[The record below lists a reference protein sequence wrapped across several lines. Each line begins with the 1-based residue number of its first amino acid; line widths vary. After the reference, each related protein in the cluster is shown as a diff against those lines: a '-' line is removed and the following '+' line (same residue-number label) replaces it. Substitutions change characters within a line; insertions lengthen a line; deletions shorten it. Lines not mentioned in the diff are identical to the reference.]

1 MEVVSCGEGKIG
13 RLRILL
19 VACRPA
25 SVAVTLRSTSTCMK
39 LVHPSPTGSPGEST
53 DSRNFG
59 RFNGAALMGPKS
71 ALGFGGSLK
80 VREPGGKW
88 PVEG

>member
-1 MEVVSCGEGKIG
+1 
-13 RLRILL
+13 LP

-25 SVAVTLRSTSTCMK
+25 SVAVTLRSTSAGMK
-39 LVHPSPTGSPGEST
+39 LVHPPPAEPPSEQT

-59 RFNGAALMGPKS
+59 RFNGAALMGPES

-80 VREPGGKW
+80 VSEPGGR
-88 PVEG
+88 